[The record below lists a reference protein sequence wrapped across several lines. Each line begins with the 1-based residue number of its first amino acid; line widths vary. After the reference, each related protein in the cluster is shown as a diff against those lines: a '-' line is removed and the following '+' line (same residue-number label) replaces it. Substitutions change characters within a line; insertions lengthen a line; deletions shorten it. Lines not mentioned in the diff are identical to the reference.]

1 MLRSRYSVVGAVR
14 AASIIVLFALTMTS
28 AQAGLDRS
36 IEKTLGRQAR
46 SAIESQYKVVQDGAA
61 AEYVQ
66 RVGATVVATSP
77 RHDIAYTFS
86 LLDTEQINA
95 FALPWG
101 YVYVTTGMLN
111 FVDSSDQ
118 LAGVMGHE
126 IGHVAEKHSLD
137 AFKKQFW
144 TSMFFGV
151 IDAPATLATLGQVGA
166 TLYLLRHSRK
176 DEQAAD
182 TLGAGYAYAAGYDPS
197 QLAAFLR
204 KLDAEH
210 GRKPSTIEVYLS
222 THPTGE
228 RRQERLAE
236 VPQMK
241 LDNPQVAV
249 AVAEGF
255 LSRHLVNQAVV
266 AYRRAVRL
274 APDDAAAQAGL
285 ARAYAELGE
294 VELARQAQR
303 RVARLSAAMAVGG
316 ADLATQAPGPGDA
329 VAAAPPSTP
338 SATTSGEAAPLS
350 PADELELKR
359 ARAAAGAW
367 GQQLQEPAR
376 ALAERAKSLDN
387 TVRGL
392 ARRMNMAG
400 AFATST
406 LSAERVM
413 EKAQYALYM
422 IAETSDRIE
431 ALADGMESSAAG
443 AAEVAEAVERG
454 FAAPSAVADRAQWR
468 TLAADITDGIARTSG
483 QSDQARQQALGA
495 ADLADRAA
503 AQLGSALSSLSSSTD
518 VFGTLDRGFAFVG
531 LAEGEVDDALGNAR
545 NALGRSG
552 EAMATLHGWRA
563 DELSWRLSAAY
574 LEAPPGHRPALRSM
588 AVAMIG
594 ESPQTAATEEDFGAA
609 LLRVASGPGASPS
622 PPSPDEKIAPAGPE
636 KTQAATYA
644 DLMLKL
650 VLADVTREAQA
661 RKEWRDAPAPK

>member
-1 MLRSRYSVVGAVR
+1 MLRSHYSVVGAVR
-14 AASIIVLFALTMTS
+14 AASIIILFALTITS

-46 SAIESQYKVVQDGAA
+46 SAIESQYKVVKDGVA

-126 IGHVAEKHSLD
+126 IGHVVEKHSLD

-236 VPQMK
+236 LPQMK
-241 LDNPQVAV
+241 LDNPQAAVRVAQ
-249 AVAEGF
+249 GF

-274 APDDAAAQAGL
+274 APDDAAAHAGL

-294 VELARQAQR
+294 AELARQAQR
-303 RVARLSAAMAVGG
+303 RA
-316 ADLATQAPGPGDA
+316 QAPGPGDA

-338 SATTSGEAAPLS
+338 SATASGEAAPPS

-387 TVRGL
+387 TARGL

-422 IAETSDRIE
+422 IAETSDRIG

-454 FAAPSAVADRAQWR
+454 FAAPSAAADRAQWR

-483 QSDQARQQALGA
+483 HNDQARRQALEA
-495 ADLADRAA
+495 ADLADKAA

-518 VFGTLDRGFAFVG
+518 VFGTLDRGLAFVG

-574 LEAPPGHRPALRSM
+574 LEAPPGHRPALRTM

-594 ESPQTAATEEDFGAA
+594 ESPQTAAAEEDFGAA

-622 PPSPDEKIAPAGPE
+622 PPSPDEKIAPEGPE
-636 KTQAATYA
+636 KTQATTYA

-661 RKEWRDAPAPK
+661 REEWRDAPAPK